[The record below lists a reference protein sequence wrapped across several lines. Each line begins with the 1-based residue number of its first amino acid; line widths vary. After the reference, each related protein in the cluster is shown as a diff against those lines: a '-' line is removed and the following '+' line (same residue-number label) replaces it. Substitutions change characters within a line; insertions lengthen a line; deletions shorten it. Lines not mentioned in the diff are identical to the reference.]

1 MKKSGTGSRK
11 PSPKARGSVRAYS
24 NETVTD
30 PIPTKRAS
38 WKLFHKIRFGGLCV
52 RSCNPNANSFT
63 PRPPLAH
70 TLRAQPDAVSFAT
83 PRAKLQLLKDP
94 FLCVPRRFPNATPQT
109 RNTPNMQQG
118 GGSLLPVLPSSM
130 PATLSGINAQCFDMD
145 KMLEYCGAPV
155 RFNRQLRRK

>member
-1 MKKSGTGSRK
+1 MDIAFSFHYFSKGSMAFGTNRILLDFNVLVQG
-11 PSPKARGSVRAYS
+11 
-24 NETVTD
+24 
-30 PIPTKRAS
+30 
-38 WKLFHKIRFGGLCV
+38 
-52 RSCNPNANSFT
+52 
-63 PRPPLAH
+63 
-70 TLRAQPDAVSFAT
+70 
-83 PRAKLQLLKDP
+83 AKLQLLKDP